1 MQAQGYLFSRPK
13 PVSEVPAMLAQIR
26 PRIRAA

>member
-1 MQAQGYLFSRPK
+1 VQGYLFSRPK
-13 PVSEVPAMLAQIR
+13 PLKEIPTMLRELR